1 MLKIYSSI
9 SFQDQAIK
17 KVANENV
24 HLMKFMIKAAAI
36 KKQQQDEPS
45 TSE

>member
-1 MLKIYSSI
+1 MLKIYSAL

-17 KVANENV
+17 KVANENI
-24 HLMKFMIKAAAI
+24 HLMKYMIKAAAV
-36 KKQQQDEPS
+36 KKQIQDEPS